1 MDERDLRL
9 CMCKRAND
17 FTAAKS
23 NGRERERRKWS
34 HTRQEGLVHSV
45 GKNQK
50 RFFLF
55 SPFSP
60 TFKVKCIPEMRVG
73 NEIYFFLQT
82 TQWIISFD
90 SRRKKRISRK
100 SKFSKKFLRAV
111 WLDDDVRVKK
121 NQWNQNNGRASGDN
135 RGLVVRILA
144 FYSYDQC
151 LNPAEA

>member
-1 MDERDLRL
+1 MRETLG
-9 CMCKRAND
+9 CVCVKGAND

-23 NGRERERRKWS
+23 NRRERERKKVITHEEGRFSSFGWKKW
-34 HTRQEGLVHSV
+34 
-45 GKNQK
+45 KK
-50 RFFLF
+50 IFLF
-55 SPFSP
+55 SPFPP
-60 TFKVKCIPEMRVG
+60 TFKVKCFPEMRVG
-73 NEIYFFLQT
+73 NEIYYFLQT
-82 TQWIISFD
+82 TQRIISFD